1 MTRDTRGSASSRGY
15 DRKWR
20 RVRAAK
26 LRADPLCEHC
36 TREGRVRAA
45 TEVDHI
51 IPIEQRPDL
60 RLDWDN
66 LQSLCNPCHE
76 RKTHGTRTISGADAE
91 GNPTNPEHWWNQ

>member
-26 LRADPLCEHC
+26 LRADPLCAEC
-36 TREGRVRAA
+36 ISKGRVTAA
-45 TEVDHI
+45 DTVDHI

-60 RLDWDN
+60 RLAWDN
-66 LQSLCNPCHE
+66 LRSMCRDCHE
-76 RKTHGTRTISGADAE
+76 IHHGRKKER
-91 GNPTNPEHWWNQ
+91 PEIGVDGYPVRG